1 MNFDYDV
8 IVVGGG
14 PGGSTTARFC
24 AKAGLKALI
33 IEKERLPRYKPCGGC
48 LSTKTFHL
56 LGLNLTSVI
65 ENTIYGSKFTYRSK
79 DPFFIETKDPIA
91 FLVMR
96 DRFDQLLIN
105 KASEE
110 GAEIL
115 EGEKVTGVEEKGDG
129 VEVELAKGSRL
140 HSQYLI
146 GADGA
151 ESMVTRSL
159 LLPSPRN
166 DGNGI
171 AVESEIP
178 FDSSIHFPQKELQF
192 IHLDFGRV
200 PNGYGW
206 VFPKKEWLSIGI
218 GGMFRET
225 KKMNPRQYFKSF
237 LKGLTYIPEGKAGK
251 VIGHLLPSF
260 YDEKQKVSQ
269 GRVLLVGDAAHLM
282 DPLQGEGIYYAVRSG
297 MLAAEAILEWK
308 REGTAPS
315 DFYQKAVSFDIF
327 ENLKWA
333 LTFSNFVF
341 RFTKLAYQTLKRYPE
356 LGEIYIQVLEG
367 KETYQGFVTKVKE
380 RMKDFLK
387 GKLSEKI
394 KRGMAGTQALKSE

>member
-14 PGGSTTARFC
+14 PGGSTAARFC

-33 IEKERLPRYKPCGGC
+33 IEKEKFPRYKPCGGC
-48 LSTKTFHL
+48 LSTKTVHL

-105 KASEE
+105 NALEE

-129 VEVELAKGSRL
+129 VEVELAKGKRFHSR
-140 HSQYLI
+140 YLI
-146 GADGA
+146 GADGP
-151 ESMVTRSL
+151 ESIVARSL
-159 LLPSPRN
+159 PLPPRRN
-166 DGNGI
+166 NGNGI

-192 IHLDFGRV
+192 IHLDFGRI

-206 VFPKKEWLSIGI
+206 VFPKKEYLSIGI

-225 KKMNPRQYFKSF
+225 KKMNPRQYFSDF
-237 LKGLTYIPEGKAGK
+237 LKGLDYIPKGKTGR
-251 VIGHLLPSF
+251 VMGHLLPSF
-260 YDEKQKVSQ
+260 YDENQKVSQ
-269 GRVLLVGDAAHLM
+269 GRFLLVGDAAHLM
-282 DPLQGEGIYYAVRSG
+282 DPLQGEGIYYAIRSG
-297 MLAAEAILEWK
+297 MLAAEAITEWK
-308 REGTAPS
+308 KEGIAPS
-315 DFYQKAVSFDIF
+315 DYYQKAVYCDIYG
-327 ENLKWA
+327 NLKWA
-333 LTFSNFVF
+333 LTFSRFVF
-341 RFTKLAYQTLKRYPE
+341 RFTKLAYRTLKRYPD
-356 LGEIYIQVLEG
+356 LGEFYLQVLEG
-367 KETYQGFVTKVKE
+367 KETYQGFVTRVKT
-380 RMKDFLK
+380 RMKDLLK
-387 GKLSEKI
+387 GRLSDKI
-394 KRGMAGTQALKSE
+394 KGAMART